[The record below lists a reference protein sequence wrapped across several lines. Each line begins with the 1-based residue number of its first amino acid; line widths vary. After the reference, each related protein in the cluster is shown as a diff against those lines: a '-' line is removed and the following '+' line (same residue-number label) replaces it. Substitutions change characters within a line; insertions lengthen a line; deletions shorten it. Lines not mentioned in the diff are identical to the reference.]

1 MKLEHCKVIVSD
13 HVLNIFIGN
22 KKSSFN
28 IEDLN
33 KINAIKTT
41 EGSHTGKILGAMLG
55 TGAQVA
61 TGDFFGILSV
71 IGTGIGGL
79 IDEFFGDKE
88 TIKYLEVFPIK
99 GDKVRYTFNPTANIK
114 KLNTDFR
121 NFQKKYIQKAI
132 DEDINKINIK
142 IKKIN
147 FSLLFNKNNSLHK
160 KIKIEQP
167 RKETSAK

>member
-33 KINAIKTT
+33 KINASETT

-61 TGDFFGILSV
+61 MGDFFGVLQV
-71 IGTGIGGL
+71 IGTGAGAL
-79 IDEFFGDKE
+79 YDEFFGDKE

-99 GDKVRYTFNPTANIK
+99 GNKLRYTLNPTANII

-121 NFQKKYIQKAI
+121 NFQKKNIQKAI
-132 DEDINKINIK
+132 DEDINRINKSKISDK
-142 IKKIN
+142 
-147 FSLLFNKNNSLHK
+147 FFEENKNKYISYS
-160 KIKIEQP
+160 E
-167 RKETSAK
+167 

>member
-33 KINAIKTT
+33 KINAIETT
-41 EGSHTGKILGAMLG
+41 EGSHSGKILGTMLG
-55 TGAQVA
+55 TGAQIA
-61 TGDFFGILSV
+61 TGDFFGVLQV
-71 IGTGIGGL
+71 IGTGAGAL
-79 IDEFFGDKE
+79 YDEFFGDKE

-99 GDKVRYTFNPTANIK
+99 GNKLRYTLNPTANII

-132 DEDINKINIK
+132 DEDINRINKSKISDK
-142 IKKIN
+142 
-147 FSLLFNKNNSLHK
+147 FFEENKNK
-160 KIKIEQP
+160 YI
-167 RKETSAK
+167 

>member
-33 KINAIKTT
+33 KINAIETT

-61 TGDFFGILSV
+61 TGDFFGILPV
-71 IGTGIGGL
+71 IGTGIGYEEKTFYEILKSLTLKYDFVYPELKLKSLAKEVKLL
-79 IDEFFGDKE
+79 IDEKSKFVDWNLRTDTKAA
-88 TIKYLEVFPIK
+88 IKVDLILLLAKFDYPPIERDEVFKEIL
-99 GDKVRYTFNPTANIK
+99 VQAE
-114 KLNTDFR
+114 
-121 NFQKKYIQKAI
+121 NF
-132 DEDINKINIK
+132 KINNAFTI
-142 IKKIN
+142 
-147 FSLLFNKNNSLHK
+147 
-160 KIKIEQP
+160 
-167 RKETSAK
+167 